1 MAAILKRELK
11 MYYSS
16 LFAYIYYAV
25 FFLVTGIFFSICLL
39 DTHSTE
45 FGYYVLGTSFYVI
58 VLMLPFCTMKL
69 FAIERKYK
77 TDQLLFTAPV
87 SSFSILFAKYFATFI
102 FTMLPL
108 MLSVVYPIIISNFG
122 TMDIRFLSASYLGCF
137 LVTLLFMTIGI
148 FVSTLTTNGVLAVVV
163 SYVIYA
169 LIILS
174 RMIEALV
181 PIVGVRNFVREIS
194 AFNKFNDMISG
205 IVRSGDIVYLLA
217 VTIVFFLLT
226 WIVLESRRV
235 SMSKT
240 IIHSAVVIAIGVFAC
255 FLGFSN
261 NKVYDFTAEK
271 LLTLSEQT
279 IDLVEGIQ
287 KDTTVYY
294 IGKESTANATYR
306 ELLNKYDAMNDKLHI
321 EYKDVSTDLEFQMTY
336 MSDLNYINEASMLV
350 LCGERYIYLDSAD
363 YITSKM
369 INSYSNASILEIES
383 QLTKAIYYVNQ
394 DESTLL
400 TTVTGHSEKALN
412 SEFSN
417 LLSLSGFE
425 MKSVD
430 LPSQVGSLHNAFR
443 DDCEVVMIYAPQ
455 TDYNKEEI
463 KLLEDYLKDGGNL
476 FVVLDP
482 LTDELENLYS
492 FLKKYGLDVQSG
504 VVIERQTGMY
514 TENVMYYLLPE
525 LMDCEFTKNI
535 MNENLSIHAMTSKGI
550 LPKGTGNGYQCVDLL
565 MTSGK
570 SFSKIND
577 YENIDTDGEYDVGGP
592 FSVASCA
599 QSETEGSLFLLTSD
613 VFFHAE
619 ADAASVGANRR
630 FFLEVM
636 NGLVDNDSTI
646 WIEGKQVGNQVALY
660 PHRSKKLMKVF
671 LVVVIPFVIIVFGV
685 IVIWLRVKNVLP
697 GLRKKKVKSNENE
710 YESRPQEEE

>member
-1 MAAILKRELK
+1 MLAILKRELK

-45 FGYYVLGTSFYVI
+45 FGYYVLGSVFYVV

-69 FAIERKYK
+69 FSVERKYK

-87 SSFSILFAKYFATFI
+87 SSFSILLAKYLATLI

-108 MLSVVYPIIISNFG
+108 LLSVVYPMVISNFG
-122 TMDIRFLSASYLGCF
+122 TMDIPFLLASYLGCI
-137 LVTLLFMTIGI
+137 LVTVLFMTIGI
-148 FVSTLTTNGVLAVVV
+148 FVSTLTTNGVLAVVI

-169 LIILS
+169 MIILS
-174 RMIEALV
+174 RMIEAVVSFDGL
-181 PIVGVRNFVREIS
+181 RLFVHEIS
-194 AFNKFNDMISG
+194 PYNKFNDMASG
-205 IVRSGDIVYLLA
+205 IVRSGDVIYLLT
-217 VTIVFFLLT
+217 VTVVFFLLT

-235 SMSKT
+235 SLSKT
-240 IIHSAVVIAIGVFAC
+240 LLHGIAVVVVGIGIS
-255 FLGFSN
+255 FLGISN
-261 NKVYDFTAEK
+261 SKVYDFTAEK

-279 IDLVEGIQ
+279 IELVQGIE

-306 ELLNKYDAMNDKLHI
+306 ELLNKYDAMNEHLQI
-321 EYKDVSTDLEFQMTY
+321 AYKDVSTDLGFQTTY
-336 MSDLNYINEASMLV
+336 MSDLNYINEASLLV
-350 LCGERYIYLDSAD
+350 VCGERHIYLDSAD
-363 YITSKM
+363 YVTSKM
-369 INSYSNASILEIES
+369 LNSYSDASVLEIES

-394 DESTLL
+394 EESTLL
-400 TTVTGHSEKALN
+400 TTVTGHSERSLN

-417 LLSLSGFE
+417 MLSLSGFE
-425 MKSVD
+425 MKTVD
-430 LPSQVGSLHNAFR
+430 LPSQVGSLHDAFR
-443 DDCEVVMIYAPQ
+443 DDCEIVLIHAPQ
-455 TDYNKEEI
+455 TDYNKDEI

-482 LTDELENLYS
+482 LTDELDNLYT
-492 FLKKYGLDVQSG
+492 FLKKYGLDVQPG
-504 VVIERQTGMY
+504 VVIERQQGMY
-514 TENVMYYLLPE
+514 TENTMFYLLPE
-525 LMDCEFTKNI
+525 LMNCEFTKNI
-535 MNENLSIHAMTSKGI
+535 IDENLSIHAMTSKAI
-550 LPKGTGNGYQCVDLL
+550 LPEGTGNGYQCVDLL

-577 YENIDTDGEYDVGGP
+577 YENLDTDGEYDIGGP

-599 QSETEGSLFLLTSD
+599 QSETAGSLFLLTSD
-613 VFFHAE
+613 VFFHEE
-619 ADAASVGANRR
+619 ADAASLSANRR

-636 NGLVDNDSTI
+636 NVLADNESTI

-660 PHRSKKLMKVF
+660 PYHFQKLVKVI
-671 LVVVIPFVIIVFGV
+671 LIAVIPLVIIFFGI
-685 IVIWLRVKNVLP
+685 IVIWLRVKNILP
-697 GLRKKKVKSNENE
+697 GLRKKKVERDETEHDN
-710 YESRPQEEE
+710 RPQEEE